1 MVKFYKT
8 KLNILLYN
16 KSFLIKIV
24 QSINLKM
31 RLIIKTIIKFVANM
45 KKDYMQLQ
53 YKYELKTNKRDNL

>member
-1 MVKFYKT
+1 M
-8 KLNILLYN
+8 
-16 KSFLIKIV
+16 